1 DGAGYRLLADQV
13 IALDKFNPQVA
24 ARMVSPLG
32 RWKRLE
38 VESGRLMKS
47 ELKRIL
53 DSGTLSPDVYEL
65 VSKSL
70 S

>member
-1 DGAGYRLLADQV
+1 
-13 IALDKFNPQVA
+13 